1 MNRDR
6 QVYDGN
12 LHSQLQTSH
21 EGLPPA
27 FQVNQASTRVINVK
41 LIQWCSLALRHGQL
55 IQTRERRE
63 RNRSH
68 SDLALDFSLVLVS
81 LELFGGD
88 ETLYW
93 LRRVCHL
100 LSIVNANLGIVEC
113 PRNIDL

>member
-68 SDLALDFSLVLVS
+68 SDLA
-81 LELFGGD
+81 
-88 ETLYW
+88 
-93 LRRVCHL
+93 
-100 LSIVNANLGIVEC
+100 A
-113 PRNIDL
+113 